1 MTLKVLQNIKLKNKS
16 EKRYQ
21 LSDFFISYIEV
32 REMISVIYYNLV
44 SMLPLCIL
52 LEIFSALMG
61 IVVGSLA
68 FILAG
73 IIIFK
78 IID

>member
-1 MTLKVLQNIKLKNKS
+1 
-16 EKRYQ
+16 
-21 LSDFFISYIEV
+21 
-32 REMISVIYYNLV
+32 MISVIYYNLV
-44 SMLPLCIL
+44 SLLPLSIL

-68 FILAG
+68 FMLAG
-73 IIIFK
+73 IIVFK

>member
-1 MTLKVLQNIKLKNKS
+1 
-16 EKRYQ
+16 
-21 LSDFFISYIEV
+21 
-32 REMISVIYYNLV
+32 MISVIYYNLV
-44 SMLPLCIL
+44 SLLPLSIL

-78 IID
+78 ILD

>member
-1 MTLKVLQNIKLKNKS
+1 MVSI
-16 EKRYQ
+16 
-21 LSDFFISYIEV
+21 
-32 REMISVIYYNLV
+32 IYYNLV
-44 SMLPLCIL
+44 SMLSLSIL

-61 IVVGSLA
+61 VVVGSLA
-68 FILAG
+68 FIVAG

>member
-1 MTLKVLQNIKLKNKS
+1 MVSI
-16 EKRYQ
+16 
-21 LSDFFISYIEV
+21 V
-32 REMISVIYYNLV
+32 YYNLV
-44 SMLPLCIL
+44 GLLPLSIL

-61 IVVGSLA
+61 VVVGSLA
-68 FILAG
+68 FMVAG

>member
-1 MTLKVLQNIKLKNKS
+1 
-16 EKRYQ
+16 
-21 LSDFFISYIEV
+21 
-32 REMISVIYYNLV
+32 MISVIYYNLV
-44 SMLPLCIL
+44 GMLPLSIL

-61 IVVGSLA
+61 VVVGSLA

>member
-1 MTLKVLQNIKLKNKS
+1 
-16 EKRYQ
+16 
-21 LSDFFISYIEV
+21 
-32 REMISVIYYNLV
+32 MISVIYYNLV
-44 SMLPLCIL
+44 SLLPLSIL

-73 IIIFK
+73 MIVFK
-78 IID
+78 LID